1 MITATE
7 ARKRLEENTPLYKHL
22 EEKMTRLIEM
32 ALKNGHYYVN
42 YQLDTIDE
50 FPYWK
55 NYTKEQSCRIVC
67 DFVKKFG
74 YKVFVSADRKRVQV
88 QW

>member
-22 EEKMTRLIEM
+22 EEKMTHLIEM
-32 ALKNGHYYVN
+32 ALKNGYDYVN
-42 YQLDTIDE
+42 YDLDAFDE

-55 NYTKEQSCRIVC
+55 NHTREQSCHIVC

-74 YKVFVSADRKRVQV
+74 YKVFVYADRKRVQV